1 MMEVQKN
8 EKPSKTLCFQG
19 FFDGTGDRIRTND
32 TPGMNRIFTYY
43 SVPKIAYLQG
53 FLPILMYNNRK
64 TKLQKSCTTV
74 YVYKLKIK
82 LY

>member
-1 MMEVQKN
+1 
-8 EKPSKTLCFQG
+8 
-19 FFDGTGDRIRTND
+19 
-32 TPGMNRIFTYY
+32 
-43 SVPKIAYLQG
+43 VPKIAYLQG